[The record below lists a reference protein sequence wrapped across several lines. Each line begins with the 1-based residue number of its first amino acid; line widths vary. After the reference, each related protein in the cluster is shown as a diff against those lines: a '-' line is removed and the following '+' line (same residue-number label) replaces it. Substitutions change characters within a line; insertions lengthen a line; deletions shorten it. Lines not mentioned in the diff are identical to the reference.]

1 MQSHRLHH
9 SPLRVVVIKGSPAAK
24 ILMKSA
30 GLNPEA
36 LAPGLK
42 PSPKEDL
49 IFRGGKTI
57 SNLSFANFY
66 VAGQTAWNAGD
77 VQNIDQALAAAMSD
91 QHLNNVMMQYFKN
104 QPITS
109 KLAGSVKLAGD
120 PPSVFSQGD
129 VEALVQTLNSRDM
142 LSGFDLTSTVVNV
155 LLPPGTVLTT
165 DEAPTTNAALPQ
177 ESSQKKGGRVIPH
190 EDEASSQNGLGGFHG
205 SVHQTMSGIAKTI
218 YYAVGVFS
226 QTTANGQVNGI
237 TAFDQPWKN
246 VVATFYHELNEAR
259 TDPDVEDSI
268 RTGQDGFLGWTSAQG
283 EECGDFPI
291 DEASNNLALVF
302 QEVKLAD
309 GSGTVPVQFQYSN
322 AVHGPEGP
330 IDQPHPLK

>member
-1 MQSHRLHH
+1 MQSHRLHY
-9 SPLRVVVIKGSPAAK
+9 SPLRVVVKKGSMAAK
-24 ILMKSA
+24 FLTKSA
-30 GLNPEA
+30 VLNPDA
-36 LAPGLK
+36 LTPGLK

-57 SNLSFANFY
+57 AKLSFANFY

-77 VQNIDQALAAAMSD
+77 VQNIDRALAAAMSD
-91 QHLNNVMMQYFKN
+91 QRLNNVMMQYFKN

-109 KLAGSVKLAGD
+109 KLASSVKLAGD
-120 PPSVFSQGD
+120 PPAVFSQGD

-142 LSGFDLTSTVVNV
+142 LSGFDLTSTVVSV

-165 DEAPTTNAALPQ
+165 DEAPTTSAIFPQ
-177 ESSQKKGGRVIPH
+177 ESSRTKEGRVIPH

-205 SVHQTMSGIAKTI
+205 SVHQTMSGIAQTI

-226 QTTANGQVNGI
+226 QTEANGQVNGI

-259 TDPDVEDSI
+259 TDPDVEDAT
-268 RTGQDGFLGWTSAQG
+268 RTGQDGFLGWTSAHG

-291 DEASNNLALVF
+291 DEANDNLALVF
-302 QEVKLAD
+302 KEVKLAD

-330 IDQPHPLK
+330 INQPHPLK

>member
-1 MQSHRLHH
+1 MQSRTLSH
-9 SPLRVVVIKGSPAAK
+9 SPFRVVMRKGSPAAK
-24 ILMKSA
+24 MLTKSA

-36 LAPGLK
+36 LTPGLK
-42 PSPKEDL
+42 SSPKEDL
-49 IFRGGKTI
+49 VFRGGKTI
-57 SNLSFANFY
+57 PNLSFTNFY

-77 VQNIDQALAAAMSD
+77 VQNIDRALAAAMSD
-91 QHLNNVMMQYFKN
+91 QRLNNVMMQYFKN
-104 QPITS
+104 QRITS
-109 KLAGSVKLAGD
+109 KFTGSVKLAGD

-129 VEALVQTLNSRDM
+129 VEALVQTLNSQDM
-142 LSGFDLTSTVVNV
+142 LSEFDLTSTVINV

-165 DEAPTTNAALPQ
+165 DEAPTTNAISPQ
-177 ESSQKKGGRVIPH
+177 ESSKKKAVIPH

-226 QTTANGQVNGI
+226 QTTANGKVNGI

-259 TDPDVEDSI
+259 TDPDVEDAI
-268 RTGQDGFLGWTSAQG
+268 RTGQDGFLGWTSAHG

-291 DEASNNLALVF
+291 DEANDNLALVF

-309 GSGTVPVQFQYSN
+309 GSGTVPVQFEYSN

-330 IDQPHPLK
+330 IDQPHPLQ